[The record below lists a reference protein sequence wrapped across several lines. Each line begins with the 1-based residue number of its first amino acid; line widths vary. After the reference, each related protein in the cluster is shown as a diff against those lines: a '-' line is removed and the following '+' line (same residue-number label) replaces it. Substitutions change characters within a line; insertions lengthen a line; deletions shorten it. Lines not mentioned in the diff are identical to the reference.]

1 MLAISGCRMEY
12 TAAILGDQPSVN
24 YRPSSAALDNLL
36 HSKGK
41 ILKTKLE
48 VLAAEILQRLNLRDI
63 NVTRIGH
70 DQTMLGD
77 IVNALTRQA
86 NYQQR
91 EHREKVPLY
100 AKQFDLENERRAQD
114 VECWRDVVMVMRD
127 FLGIWE
133 AHEQA
138 RSRAIFLN
146 HVGTGLEEH
155 L

>member
-1 MLAISGCRMEY
+1 MEY
-12 TAAILGDQPSVN
+12 TTILEPQPSAN
-24 YRPSSAALDNLL
+24 AHPSSAALNSLL

-41 ILKTKLE
+41 VLKTKLE
-48 VLAAEILQRLNLRDI
+48 VLAAEILQRLNLRDV

-91 EHREKVPLY
+91 EHREKLPLY
-100 AKQFDLENERRAQD
+100 SKQFDLEKERRAQD
-114 VECWRDVVMVMRD
+114 VECWRDIVMVMRD
-127 FLGIWE
+127 FLGVWE
-133 AHEQA
+133 SHEHA

-146 HVGTGLEEH
+146 HVGTGLEKH